1 MIYSYLL
8 SHNLSLETKIDFTI
22 YYLLYLDQ
30 NVPHPT
36 KIINRLQTYLDVIP
50 SETILSK
57 IEMISRTI
65 PIRHWVKQ
73 QSYIADPENDLSFY
87 PLNGIYSLQLSNH
100 LTFRKELFTPEIS
113 FYRKIKES
121 IFDLAEQDIS
131 GECIDP
137 SLNTLNGSKFVLD
150 HLYKNQKVF
159 SAMNLDR
166 EEMDHYL
173 LVDCSSSKTCKWIYM
188 IYSQSK
194 NHLDIS
200 GNFGSSIA
208 DYICHRKISNQVLN
222 QLTLLYQNR
231 IITLFAILYF
241 LLEYSLDLQLQS
253 ESYGKAIQID
263 IISDIRLNENK
274 YLKSLQSALNGYPVI
289 QQLLDNPVYASRV
302 IHTLA
307 FSDSLTRKMN
317 YFTTPDVYGL
327 NRLYNYNRDLDR
339 QRITMKNY
347 SFLINQIVSN
357 QIKNP
362 KEYLILLEHF
372 EFDEDVLN
380 KIRETIKRNF
390 SQLLSTDFYKQWINQ
405 NKDGSGNI
413 DLVVH
418 YTFGKLLRMGAML
431 EDEFFE
437 ILYQMEQ
444 DSIELILGL
453 KIYYNL
459 KTDPNQYFAKK
470 ELDYSDPNQLP
481 KLNLHENP
489 DNIFELL
496 KNLDYTKKRIPTRDM
511 MKVLNKE
518 TPDPGIG
525 RTEEDIQKELD
536 QEMAEFRKSIEEDP
550 TPDEEKEKKYIESGD
565 VQSMLEYMKVQGK
578 KRGFDLNATLDGY
591 MAGFIILQT
600 IISMFDPTQVLADYL
615 VERLLNQ
622 GVLGDFIE
630 SERKNNKKD
639 GQDFFMDL
647 TTYPS
652 SLVAKLMYENL
663 KSLLERKGVEVN
675 SENMLNQLDT
685 WTEDEKWEV
694 EKTAFLA
701 AKAFLRFINNN
712 NEIRYSGNP
721 QIDIS
726 SNIKKIEFQNPKMIV
741 KPGGSGLIEIRKI

>member
-1 MIYSYLL
+1 
-8 SHNLSLETKIDFTI
+8 
-22 YYLLYLDQ
+22 
-30 NVPHPT
+30 
-36 KIINRLQTYLDVIP
+36 
-50 SETILSK
+50 
-57 IEMISRTI
+57 
-65 PIRHWVKQ
+65 
-73 QSYIADPENDLSFY
+73 
-87 PLNGIYSLQLSNH
+87 
-100 LTFRKELFTPEIS
+100 
-113 FYRKIKES
+113 
-121 IFDLAEQDIS
+121 
-131 GECIDP
+131 
-137 SLNTLNGSKFVLD
+137 
-150 HLYKNQKVF
+150 
-159 SAMNLDR
+159 
-166 EEMDHYL
+166 
-173 LVDCSSSKTCKWIYM
+173 
-188 IYSQSK
+188 
-194 NHLDIS
+194 
-200 GNFGSSIA
+200 
-208 DYICHRKISNQVLN
+208 LN